1 MEVVITEQRKPCSLG
16 SWAASVPHP
25 IQPSKPYSHWVKARM
40 LLMIIN
46 NDRKQA
52 EDCRQVSVLSH
63 PGCMGGGG
71 KEVILILFPLPPCC
85 FSMGSARGCCWGSA
99 GTSWL
104 NEGRDGRGG
113 GGGGRAWEQPSL
125 PSGFH

>member
-25 IQPSKPYSHWVKARM
+25 IQPSKPYSHWVKDRM

-46 NDRKQA
+46 NDREHA

-63 PGCMGGGG
+63 PGCMGGWGERG
-71 KEVILILFPLPPCC
+71 YFNPFPPSSLLLFH
-85 FSMGSARGCCWGSA
+85 GVG
-99 GTSWL
+99 
-104 NEGRDGRGG
+104 EGLLLGLRWDVL
-113 GGGGRAWEQPSL
+113 AE
-125 PSGFH
+125 